1 MDIQGAKM
9 ARKKSTTK
17 AVPSIQDLVDP
28 RASGQVMGS
37 HVGALVPQR
46 QGSHV
51 GALVPQ
57 RQGSHV
63 GALVP
68 QSDTGTFSPTMVQTL
83 FEQVKTATNAGS
95 HVGAYATV
103 SQTTLEVHPM
113 AVAPQQQPAPAKRK
127 K

>member
-1 MDIQGAKM
+1 M

-17 AVPSIQDLVDP
+17 AAPSIQDLVDP

-68 QSDTGTFSPTMVQTL
+68 QTDTGTFSPTMVQTL
-83 FEQVKTATNAGS
+83 FEQVKTATSAGS

-113 AVAPQQQPAPAKRK
+113 ATAPQQQQPAAKRK